1 MSQYDWIS
9 SIAAGPGTVTVDANT
24 MASSPYVI
32 TGSLGPEQV
41 LTTNGSGA
49 YNWGDVTISA
59 SQDLF
64 PNTLDVKGDANFSG
78 DITIKGVSLTDT
90 LSKIE
95 ERLAILRPNEVL
107 EDRWEQ
113 LKELGKQY
121 RELEAEILG
130 KEQVWKI
137 LKK

>member
-9 SIAAGPGTVTVDANT
+9 SIAAGSGVDTITIDANT
-24 MASSPYVI
+24 MAGSPYI
-32 TGSLGPEQV
+32 LTGTTGV
-41 LTTNGSGA
+41 TLTTNGSGL
-49 YNWGDVTISA
+49 NWGDTISA

-78 DITIKGVSLTDT
+78 DLTIKGVSLTDT
-90 LSKIE
+90 LAKIE

-121 RELEAEILG
+121 RELEKEILE